1 MCLDVQ
7 AASLSGIAVPPTHHR
22 ASAVSVDSDD
32 DGDPSAG
39 HAGPASPPTQ
49 QAPRRKGRRL
59 TVSNCRAPVQMALA
73 LACACVLATAP
84 KSSAAFQNKGEWITI
99 TVAMA
104 LEGTVGA
111 TKRKAAL
118 RALGTALGGI
128 LGSGVVAFTIGVA
141 PTTTAK
147 VGIISTLLG
156 LSGMFVQAMRARDAS
171 RDYAYLMVL
180 TTLALTIVTGFKADT
195 VAAALQL
202 IAWRMASIACGGLI
216 AFGVSALILPE
227 FASDAAR
234 NVLADILEDA
244 SALLCA
250 AVGEYTH
257 SDASGCV
264 FGAAKG
270 DLYAQHAHLHALEAR
285 TAKRLE
291 RFSVLLTQAREEVE
305 LPPLLRARP
314 LPLERYAAAGAAARS
329 VFTGAVALLH
339 GMESGLHACALC
351 HAHRRSIRGAQRA
364 LAACFADV
372 ARLARHTADAAQVH
386 ASLGALEAAVE
397 RLAQDVAVES
407 VSAAIAVD
415 AALLRH
421 NVHAL
426 GAVCFSLG
434 DAAHQAALIAHAIE
448 PEAAKALGVGGSMH
462 AHDDGGKSHAPG
474 GGLLAAGGSHMA
486 AALRGAAHALD
497 AALHSHLSGTFHH
510 SASAGAIAT
519 DSRSRHGRQGDA

>member
-1 MCLDVQ
+1 M
-7 AASLSGIAVPPTHHR
+7 AA
-22 ASAVSVDSDD
+22 
-32 DGDPSAG
+32 
-39 HAGPASPPTQ
+39 
-49 QAPRRKGRRL
+49 
-59 TVSNCRAPVQMALA
+59 
-73 LACACVLATAP
+73 ACVLATAP
-84 KSSAAFQNKGEWITI
+84 KSSAAFQYKGEWVTI

-147 VGIISTLLG
+147 VAIMSVLLG
-156 LSGMFVQAMRARDAS
+156 LSGMFVSVMRARDAG
-171 RDYAYLMVL
+171 RDYAYVMVL
-180 TTLALTIVTGFKADT
+180 TTLALTIVTGFRADT

-216 AFGVSALILPE
+216 AFSVSALILPE

-264 FGAAKG
+264 TGAAKG
-270 DLYAQHAHLHALEAR
+270 DLYAQHAQLHALEAR

-291 RFSVLLTQAREEVE
+291 RFSVLLTQAREEIE
-305 LPPLLRARP
+305 LPPLMRVAP

-351 HAHRRSIRGAQRA
+351 HAHRRAIRQAQKA
-364 LAACFADV
+364 LRACFLDV
-372 ARLARHTADAAQVH
+372 ARLARHTVDAAQVH
-386 ASLGALEAAVE
+386 SSLGALEAAVE
-397 RLAQDVAVES
+397 RLAQDVALES
-407 VSAAIAVD
+407 VWAAPAVD
-415 AALLRH
+415 ASLLRH

-434 DAAHQAALIAHAIE
+434 DAAHQAALIVHSIE
-448 PEAAKALGVGGSMH
+448 PEAAKELGVGGSMH
-462 AHDDGGKSHAPG
+462 AHEPRKSHAPG
-474 GGLLAAGGSHMA
+474 GGGFFAAGGSHMA

-497 AALHSHLSGTFHH
+497 GALHNHMSMHH

-519 DSRSRHGRQGDA
+519 GSRHGRGDT